1 MNGKRSGAGVHR
13 DAGRFWVTPPPGR
26 PQWGHQFRQAGV
38 DGKAGHLGQGRQLTS
53 ESLPKLG
60 AGGGFQED
68 LGR

>member
-1 MNGKRSGAGVHR
+1 MGRGLGQVSTGMLGDSGSLHHLQ
-13 DAGRFWVTPPPGR
+13 R
-26 PQWGHQFRQAGV
+26 PQWGHRFRQAGV

-60 AGGGFQED
+60 AGGSFQED